1 MLGIVTNYHSMQ
13 FQGKLMIQ
21 TQENS
26 KKPHFGPNLG
36 PLGPNSCH
44 QIFLKNLAPSVTR
57 YHNQLSSCTI
67 SEKANDSVLRKF
79 SDRETDRWTRVIS

>member
-1 MLGIVTNYHSMQ
+1 
-13 FQGKLMIQ
+13 MIQ

-57 YHNQLSSCTI
+57 YYSQLSSCTI
-67 SEKANDSVLRKF
+67 SEKANDSIF
-79 SDRETDRWTRVIS
+79 SENLVTERRTDGRE